1 MTRKEALAVAGI
13 KYESELIFT
22 VNHAVA
28 NVIRVGGDNID
39 PEVLRKAMEEDAWRN
54 GVQAEINAGR
64 WAGWYAKQAASRQ
77 AEQSY
82 RDRSI
87 TEGYTDS
94 SYTPTGKPSTLRYSE
109 GGEDPAK
116 DE

>member
-13 KYESELIFT
+13 REHELIFT

-28 NVIRVGGDNID
+28 SVIRAGGDID
-39 PEVLRKAMEEDAWRN
+39 PDALRKAMDEDAWRN

-64 WAGWYAKQAASRQ
+64 WAGWYAKQAAERQ

-87 TEGYTDS
+87 TEGHVDGGA
-94 SYTPTGKPSTLRYSE
+94 PLKPNGSLRYRE
-109 GGEDPAK
+109 GGEDPAE